1 MAKKASSVLKFT
13 LSLLLAAA
21 LLWFAFRGL
30 EWREFTDGLKATRWG
45 WIAASL
51 AAGLAALVMRA
62 ERWRLQLR
70 TLSPGIGR
78 LMIWDASNI
87 GNFLNIVIPG
97 SGEFVRCAEVSTATK
112 RYDST
117 FGTILFERAWDILAI
132 LLLLVIAVISNGD
145 VLGPFVKEHVI
156 EPLTAAM
163 SCSIWIFLAGILAAF
178 FAGIVL
184 IWRKRHSS
192 VFCRKCAEAIKGIVG
207 GIRSFGSIDGKWRF
221 LVHTVGIWTLYII
234 VTWATFLAIPGLEGL
249 SFYDAL
255 FISAIGNIASV
266 IPTPGNLGAYHYLV
280 GLSIS
285 TIYLGAAEITSSALL
300 CATLS
305 HGSHALLIIILAVVS
320 YISRAYQSKKTNL

>member
-1 MAKKASSVLKFT
+1 MAKKASSVLKFS

-30 EWREFTDGLKATRWG
+30 EWREFADGLKATEWG
-45 WIAASL
+45 WIVVSL
-51 AAGLAALVMRA
+51 AAGLAALVLRA
-62 ERWRLQLR
+62 ERWRLQLK
-70 TLSPGIGR
+70 TLSPEVGR

-97 SGEFVRCAEVSTATK
+97 SGEFVRCAEVTTVTK
-112 RYDST
+112 RYDRT
-117 FGTILFERAWDILAI
+117 FGTILLERAWDILAI
-132 LLLLVIAVISNGD
+132 LLLLVTAVISNGN
-145 VLGPFVKEHVI
+145 VLGPFVKEHVVG
-156 EPLTAAM
+156 PLAAAM
-163 SCSIWIFLAGILAAF
+163 SCSIRIVFAGILAAF
-178 FAGIVL
+178 SAGIVL

-192 VFCRKCAEAIKGIVG
+192 AFCGKCVEAIRGIVD
-207 GIRSFGSIDGKWRF
+207 GIRAFGSIDGKWLF
-221 LVHTVGIWTLYII
+221 LVYTIGIWTLYII

-285 TIYLGAAEITSSALL
+285 TIYLGAVEIASSALL

-305 HGSHALLIIILAVVS
+305 HGSHALLIIILAIAS
-320 YISRAYQSKKTNL
+320 YISRAIRKQ